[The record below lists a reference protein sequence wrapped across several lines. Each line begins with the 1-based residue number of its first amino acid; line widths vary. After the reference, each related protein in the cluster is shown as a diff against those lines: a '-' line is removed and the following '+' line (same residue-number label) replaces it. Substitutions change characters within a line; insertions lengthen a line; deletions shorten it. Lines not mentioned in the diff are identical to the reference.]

1 MRLLRLSI
9 YVLIVLAIAKF
20 TGGNRP
26 LMQDDTAYSNT
37 FSFRAAP
44 QVEQQSLREV
54 MKNDSV
60 TYLNFYSN
68 LPLNHK
74 PMYIKS
80 NRDSMNMFS
89 RLYHINY
96 LSDRKSDTNFSFIV
110 F

>member
-26 LMQDDTAYSNT
+26 LMQEDTAYSNT
-37 FSFRAAP
+37 FSFRATP

-68 LPLNHK
+68 LPLNHM
-74 PMYIKS
+74 PMFLKS
-80 NRDSMNMFS
+80 NQESSILFTRMYQPNNQP
-89 RLYHINY
+89 I
-96 LSDRKSDTNFSFIV
+96 RKSDTNTSFIV